1 MNRSILVFR
10 FLLTN
15 AIQGYRARSSFKIVQ
30 INQKFGHF
38 LEKSKVVIDLC
49 AAPGSWCQV
58 ASACCPLNSL
68 IIGVDLAP
76 IKPLPN
82 VITFQSDI
90 TTEHCRSQLRS
101 YMKTWKADTVMHDGA
116 PNVGMAWAQD
126 AFTQSELVLQSLKL
140 AVEFLAQGGTFVT
153 KVFRSKDYNN
163 LMWVFQQFFEKVE
176 ATKPPAS
183 RNVSAEIF
191 VVCRGFKAPKKI
203 DPRLLDPKAV
213 FEEIQ
218 EGTQDNQ
225 AKVFNPEKKKRKRDG
240 YEEGD
245 YTQYHTIP
253 AMEFITLDDPIQALG
268 TLNAIILDHK
278 AVPELRPVSKMAST
292 TPELLECFKD
302 LKVLGRKEFKQI
314 LKWRKAARELLG
326 LEEDKEAKKASLADA
341 ANQEPVD
348 EETQIDRELA
358 ALKDKEDTRK
368 KRLKRRENERKQK
381 EVMRM
386 QMNMD
391 TPMDIGLEAGAQ
403 DQSLFNLKSAERS
416 GELESLSKGKRAML
430 PRDEDHANEHMDIGD
445 EYDERDEE
453 EIVDDLEEEL
463 DDMYGQY
470 KQRRAESD
478 ARARAKR
485 ARDESEDEEWYG
497 IKDTKSDSDSDSDS
511 DDSMIDANEEQA
523 KASDSDDDES
533 INKLIASLRPEK
545 ASNGLSRKA
554 ALFFSNPLFKEAAF
568 AAGNGAAT
576 SGKVEVAAEAEDEN
590 GVVVSSTN
598 ETSAFDSEDEYEG
611 AESSDDDEGIEMVPA
626 EDEDDWQENVPK
638 TAAVPEII
646 SAQAMTLAHELAL
659 GTRNKASVID
669 EGYNRYAFRDREG
682 LPDWFLED
690 EETHSRISKPITKEA
705 VEAIKAK
712 FKAMNSRPIK
722 KVAEAQARKKM
733 RAVKKLEKLKKKT
746 DLINDD
752 EARSE
757 REKADEIQRL
767 TRKLTAK
774 KKKEKPTVTLVPARG
789 QNKRLQ
795 GRPRGVKGKYKMVDG
810 TMKKE
815 QRALNRIQKKRK

>member
-1 MNRSILVFR
+1 M
-10 FLLTN
+10 
-15 AIQGYRARSSFKIVQ
+15 
-30 INQKFGHF
+30 
-38 LEKSKVVIDLC
+38 
-49 AAPGSWCQV
+49 
-58 ASACCPLNSL
+58 
-68 IIGVDLAP
+68 AP

-140 AVEFLAQGGTFVT
+140 AVEFLTQGGTFVT

-213 FEEIQ
+213 FEELQ
-218 EGTQDNQ
+218 EPKQDMQ
-225 AKVFNPEKKKRKRDG
+225 SKVFNPEVKKRKRDG

-245 YTQYHTIP
+245 YTQYHTTP
-253 AMEFITLDDPIQALG
+253 AMDFIKVEDPIQALG
-268 TLNAIILDHK
+268 SLNAIIFDHK
-278 AVPELRPVSKMAST
+278 ADPELKPLRKMAST
-292 TPELLECFKD
+292 TDELLECFKD
-302 LKVLGRKEFKQI
+302 LKVLGRKEFKLI
-314 LKWRKAARELLG
+314 LKWRKNARELLG
-326 LEEDKEAKKASLADA
+326 LEPTEEKKTSLADA
-341 ANQEPVD
+341 VNEEPVD
-348 EETQIDRELA
+348 EETQIERELTS
-358 ALKDKEDTRK
+358 LKEKEDGRK

-381 EVMRM
+381 EIMRM

-416 GELESLSKGKRAML
+416 GKLDALSKGKKSMVI
-430 PRDEDHANEHMDIGD
+430 RDEEHTNEHMDIGE
-445 EYDERDEE
+445 EYDDRSDEE
-453 EIVDDLEEEL
+453 IADDLEEEL

-485 ARDESEDEEWYG
+485 AREESEDEEWYG
-497 IKDTKSDSDSDSDS
+497 ITDKKSDDDKSDSDSD
-511 DDSMIDANEEQA
+511 DDDLVDVEHEG
-523 KASDSDDDES
+523 DSDDDEN
-533 INKLIASLRPEK
+533 INKLIATLRPEH
-545 ASNGLSRKA
+545 AANGLSRKA
-554 ALFFSNPLFKEAAF
+554 ALFFNNPLFKDAALP
-568 AAGNGAAT
+568 AT
-576 SGKVEVAAEAEDEN
+576 STSASAKTNGSAAKTNGKVTEVADHEP
-590 GVVVSSTN
+590 
-598 ETSAFDSEDEYEG
+598 AFDSEEDVNIG
-611 AESSDDDEGIEMVPA
+611 QSSDDEDEGFETVPV
-626 EDEDDWQENVPK
+626 EDNDDWEENVPK
-638 TAAVPEII
+638 TSDVTEIV
-646 SAQAMTLAHELAL
+646 SAEAMTLAHELAL

-669 EGYNRYAFRDREG
+669 EGYNRYAFRDRDG
-682 LPDWFLED
+682 LPEWFLED
-690 EETHSRISKPITKEA
+690 EQSHSRISKPITKEA

-712 FKAMNSRPIK
+712 FKALNARPIK
-722 KVAEAQARKKM
+722 KVAEAQGRKRM
-733 RAVKKLEKLKKKT
+733 RAAKKLEKLKKKT

-752 EARSE
+752 EAKSE

-774 KKKEKPTVTLVPARG
+774 KKTEKPPVTLVVARG
-789 QNKRLQ
+789 ANKRLQ
-795 GRPRGVKGKYKMVDG
+795 GRPRGIKGKYKMVDG

>member
-1 MNRSILVFR
+1 M
-10 FLLTN
+10 
-15 AIQGYRARSSFKIVQ
+15 Q

-82 VITFQSDI
+82 VITFVSDI

-191 VVCRGFKAPKKI
+191 VVCRGFKAPKKV

-213 FEEIQ
+213 FEELQ
-218 EGTQDNQ
+218 EPKQDLQ
-225 AKVFNPEKKKRKRDG
+225 SKVFNPEVKKRKRDG

-253 AMEFITLDDPIQALG
+253 AMEFIKVEDPIQALG
-268 TLNAIILDHK
+268 SLNAIIFDHK
-278 AVPELRPVSKMAST
+278 ADPELKPLKKMASMT
-292 TPELLECFKD
+292 DELLECFKD

-314 LKWRKAARELLG
+314 LKWRKSARELLG
-326 LEEDKEAKKASLADA
+326 LEESKDAKKATLADA
-341 ANQEPVD
+341 AIEEPVD
-348 EETQIDRELA
+348 EDTQIERELSS
-358 ALKDKEDTRK
+358 LKEKEEGRK
-368 KRLKRRENERKQK
+368 KRMKRRENERKQK
-381 EVMRM
+381 EIMRM

-391 TPMDIGLEAGAQ
+391 TPMDIGLEAGGQ
-403 DQSLFNLKSAERS
+403 DQSLFNLKVAERS
-416 GELESLSKGKRAML
+416 GKLDDLAKGKKAL
-430 PRDEDHANEHMDIGD
+430 VPRDENHANEYMDIGE
-445 EYDERDEE
+445 EYDEREDE

-497 IKDTKSDSDSDSDS
+497 ITDKKSDKDSDSES
-511 DDSMIDANEEQA
+511 DDMMEVNEEEG
-523 KASDSDDDES
+523 DSDDDEG
-533 INKLIASLRPEK
+533 INKLIATLRPEK

-554 ALFFSNPLFKEAAF
+554 ALFFNNPLFKDAAISLPPTTNGTSEA
-568 AAGNGAAT
+568 NGAIAPAD
-576 SGKVEVAAEAEDEN
+576 SENNEVEEPV
-590 GVVVSSTN
+590 
-598 ETSAFDSEDEYEG
+598 FDSEEDE
-611 AESSDDDEGIEMVPA
+611 AVQSSDDDNEGFETVPV
-626 EDEDDWQENVPK
+626 EDGSDWEENVPK
-638 TAAVPEII
+638 TSQVTDIV

-669 EGYNRYAFRDREG
+669 EGYNRYAFRDRDG

-690 EETHSRISKPITKEA
+690 EESHSRISKPITKEA
-705 VEAIKAK
+705 VEALKAK
-712 FKAMNSRPIK
+712 FKALNARPIK
-722 KVAEAQARKKM
+722 KVAEAQGRKRM
-733 RAVKKLEKLKKKT
+733 RAAKRLEKLRKKT
-746 DLINDD
+746 DLINED
-752 EARSE
+752 EGRSE
-757 REKADEIQRL
+757 REKAEEISRL
-767 TRKLTAK
+767 TRKLTTK
-774 KKKEKPTVTLVPARG
+774 KKSEKPKVTLVPARG

-815 QRALNRIQKKRK
+815 QRALNRIQKKKK

>member
-1 MNRSILVFR
+1 M
-10 FLLTN
+10 
-15 AIQGYRARSSFKIVQ
+15 
-30 INQKFGHF
+30 
-38 LEKSKVVIDLC
+38 IDLC

-58 ASACCPLNSL
+58 ASACCPINSL

-90 TTEHCRSQLRS
+90 TTEHCRSQLRN

-140 AVEFLAQGGTFVT
+140 AVEFLTQGGTFVT

-203 DPRLLDPKAV
+203 DPRLLDPKSV
-213 FEEIQ
+213 FEELQ
-218 EGTQDNQ
+218 EPSVDNQ

-245 YTQYHTIP
+245 YTQHHTTT
-253 AMEFITLDDPIQALG
+253 AMEFIKVEDPIEALG
-268 TLNAIILDHK
+268 SLNQIIFDRK
-278 AVPELRPVSKMAST
+278 ADPELKPIKKMAT
-292 TPELLECFKD
+292 TTDELLECFKD

-314 LKWRKAARELLG
+314 LKWRKHARELLG
-326 LEEDKEAKKASLADA
+326 IDEDAEAKKASLADA
-341 ANQEPVD
+341 ANKEPVD
-348 EETQIDRELA
+348 EDTQIERELA
-358 ALKDKEDTRK
+358 TLKEREDTKK
-368 KRLKRRENERKQK
+368 KRVKRRENERKQK
-381 EVMRM
+381 EIMRM

-391 TPMDIGLEAGAQ
+391 TPMDIGLEAGSQ

-416 GELESLSKGKRAML
+416 GKLDSLARGKRAL
-430 PRDEDHANEHMDIGD
+430 IPRDENHANEHMDLGE
-445 EYDERDEE
+445 EYDEREDEE
-453 EIVDDLEEEL
+453 VVDDLEAEL
-463 DDMYGQY
+463 DDMYGQF

-485 ARDESEDEEWYG
+485 AREESEDEEWYG
-497 IKDTKSDSDSDSDS
+497 ITDKKSDVESDSDSDESLVDV
-511 DDSMIDANEEQA
+511 E
-523 KASDSDDDES
+523 DDDEEDPDGDEG
-533 INKLIASLRPEK
+533 INKLIATLRPEK
-545 ASNGLSRKA
+545 AANGLSRKA
-554 ALFFSNPLFKEAAF
+554 ALFFNNPIFKDAASLT
-568 AAGNGAAT
+568 AEVSTPTTASKPKAQ
-576 SGKVEVAAEAEDEN
+576 VETPEEVTGESVFE
-590 GVVVSSTN
+590 
-598 ETSAFDSEDEYEG
+598 SEDEYEEG
-611 AESSDDDEGIEMVPA
+611 QSSDDDEGFETVPVDD
-626 EDEDDWQENVPK
+626 EDEWQDNVPQASN
-638 TAAVPEII
+638 TPEIV

-659 GTRNKASVID
+659 GIRNKASVID
-669 EGYNRYAFRDREG
+669 EGYNRYAFRDRDG

-690 EETHSRISKPITKEA
+690 EGSHSRISKPITKEA

-712 FKAMNSRPIK
+712 LKALNARPIK
-722 KVAEAQARKKM
+722 KVQEAQGRKRL
-733 RAVKKLEKLKKKT
+733 RAAKKIEKLKKKT
-746 DLINDD
+746 DVINDD

-757 REKADEIQRL
+757 KDKADEIQRL

-774 KKKEKPTVTLVPARG
+774 KKTVKPPITLVPARG
-789 QNKRLQ
+789 TNKRLQ

-815 QRALNRIQKKRK
+815 QRALNRIQKKNRK

>member
-1 MNRSILVFR
+1 
-10 FLLTN
+10 
-15 AIQGYRARSSFKIVQ
+15 
-30 INQKFGHF
+30 
-38 LEKSKVVIDLC
+38 
-49 AAPGSWCQV
+49 
-58 ASACCPLNSL
+58 
-68 IIGVDLAP
+68 
-76 IKPLPN
+76 
-82 VITFQSDI
+82 
-90 TTEHCRSQLRS
+90 
-101 YMKTWKADTVMHDGA
+101 MHDGA

-140 AVEFLAQGGTFVT
+140 AVEFLTQGGTFVT

-213 FEEIQ
+213 FEELQ
-218 EGTQDNQ
+218 EPTQDMQ

-245 YTQYHTIP
+245 YTQYHTIS
-253 AMEFITLDDPIQALG
+253 AMEFIKVDDPIQALG
-268 TLNAIILDHK
+268 SLNAIDFDHK
-278 AVPELRPVSKMAST
+278 TDPELKPVKKMAST
-292 TPELLECFKD
+292 TEELLECFKD

-314 LKWRKAARELLG
+314 LKWRKNAREVLG
-326 LEEDKEAKKASLADA
+326 LEEEKKASLTESVE
-341 ANQEPVD
+341 QEPVD
-348 EETQIDRELA
+348 EETQIERELA
-358 ALKDKEDTRK
+358 SLKEREDGRK
-368 KRLKRRENERKQK
+368 KRIKRRENERKQK
-381 EVMRM
+381 EIMRM

-391 TPMDIGLEAGAQ
+391 TPMDIGLEAGGQ
-403 DQSLFNLKSAERS
+403 DQSLFNLKTAERS
-416 GELESLSKGKRAML
+416 GELDALSKGKKAMV
-430 PRDEDHANEHMDIGD
+430 PRDEQHATEHMDIGE
-445 EYDERDEE
+445 EYDEREDEE
-453 EIVDDLEEEL
+453 IADDLEAEL

-497 IKDTKSDSDSDSDS
+497 ITDKKEASDSDSDSDS
-511 DDSMIDANEEQA
+511 DESMVGVDEPEG
-523 KASDSDDDES
+523 SDSDDDEG
-533 INKLIASLRPEK
+533 INKLIATLRPEK
-545 ASNGLSRKA
+545 AANGLSRKA
-554 ALFFSNPLFKEAAF
+554 ALFFNNPIFKDAAIP
-568 AAGNGAAT
+568 AKINSNGAAKIT
-576 SGKVEVAAEAEDEN
+576 EDVETESAEVAN
-590 GVVVSSTN
+590 GESV
-598 ETSAFDSEDEYEG
+598 FDSEPEGEDEE
-611 AESSDDDEGIEMVPA
+611 AQSSDDDEGFETVPIDD
-626 EDEDDWQENVPK
+626 DEEWQENVPK
-638 TAAVPEII
+638 ASGAPEII

-659 GTRNKASVID
+659 GTRTKASVID
-669 EGYNRYAFRDREG
+669 EGYNRYAFRDRDG

-690 EETHSRISKPITKEA
+690 EESHSRISKPITKEA

-712 FKAMNSRPIK
+712 FKALNARPIK

-752 EARSE
+752 EAKSE

-789 QNKRLQ
+789 ANKRLQ
-795 GRPRGVKGKYKMVDG
+795 GRPRGVKGRYKMVDG